1 MILCYSF
8 ARFPIG
14 RKWLKE
20 SLYIISYNCKLNL
33 ELSQNEGLIFAQ
45 NLFHLFMESIPSPYN
60 KASGFLEPP
69 VPTFSP

>member
-1 MILCYSF
+1 M
-8 ARFPIG
+8 
-14 RKWLKE
+14 
-20 SLYIISYNCKLNL
+20 NL

-69 VPTFSP
+69 VPTFSPWGSDGLIYG